1 MSEGDGLALN
11 LFSLLFSSN
20 LKISLFGSFISHIT
34 VTAWGW
40 TTLKSLSKQKWL
52 LSLLTQRLLTALQQK
67 WLVWIRSY
75 GQLPTWC
82 YWDGKRK
89 VWLGATICHSQ
100 LVLEMIPADTG
111 RRWGTSWIR
120 WLFITALTYWDKQP
134 FTHTFTPADNLQPT
148 ESPINLTFFFLMSI
162 YYFRSITVD
171 MHMFCVWM
179 CWFMLLFVLT
189 IVTSIFVVLSTY
201 WGAYRWCDQHSP
213 GGVKI
218 LSAQF
223 FS

>member
-148 ESPINLTFFFLMSI
+148 ESPINLTFFFFNV
-162 YYFRSITVD
+162 Y
-171 MHMFCVWM
+171 
-179 CWFMLLFVLT
+179 LLFSFNYSGYAHVLCMDVLIYVAVRT
-189 IVTSIFVVLSTY
+189 HYRYIDFCGAQHLLGSLSVVWPT
-201 WGAYRWCDQHSP
+201 
-213 GGVKI
+213 
-218 LSAQF
+218 
-223 FS
+223 